1 MTDRVKDMF
10 RSLPEG
16 KGLVFP
22 SDTGS
27 RIAQMSKTFERAV
40 EELGFNKEVLDKRK
54 KVTFHTL
61 RHTFASRLVQRGID
75 LYVVKDLMG
84 HSTLALT
91 ERYSHVNDENR
102 RAAVEKLKDTEKP
115 GKGKQTARV
124 IQMVSTA

>member
-1 MTDRVKDMF
+1 M
-10 RSLPEG
+10 
-16 KGLVFP
+16 VFP